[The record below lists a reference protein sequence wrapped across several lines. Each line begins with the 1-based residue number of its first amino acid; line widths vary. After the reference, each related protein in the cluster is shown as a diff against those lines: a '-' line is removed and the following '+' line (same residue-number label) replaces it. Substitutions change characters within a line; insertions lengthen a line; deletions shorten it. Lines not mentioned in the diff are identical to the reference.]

1 MIIHGP
7 RPTRDFTVL
16 PNRVI
21 RDDHL
26 SYRARGL
33 LCYLLSMP
41 PDWEISSSRLAL
53 ISGEGRD
60 AIRTALRELIAVG
73 YMELQKH
80 QGAGGH
86 WQSHYLVTATPW
98 YFQPDPV
105 DNLGEPV
112 DNLPTGA

>member
-105 DNLGEPV
+105 DNSREPV
-112 DNLPTGA
+112 DNSLAGA